1 MADARG
7 GGKPALERPVRTAV
21 PSTDEN
27 MAIAMRI
34 MRVRGITPGS
44 IAGRIGMSRS
54 RAYRLMAKDSDKRTT
69 VRVDEIDAILRDL
82 GVDRYQLAVISELGE
97 RADASL
103 EEDLQIAIFFS
114 DLMTGLATELVQGLS
129 NIHGLDLQDLDD
141 RHRRA
146 LRQQTAERLLDRM
159 QWLSNHRA
167 SLKARFCGED
177 QV

>member
-1 MADARG
+1 
-7 GGKPALERPVRTAV
+7 
-21 PSTDEN
+21 
-27 MAIAMRI
+27 
-34 MRVRGITPGS
+34 
-44 IAGRIGMSRS
+44 MSPS

>member
-1 MADARG
+1 MPPRQEECDG
-7 GGKPALERPVRTAV
+7 GRKGKPALERPVRTAV

-103 EEDLQIAIFFS
+103 EEDLQIAIFQRS
-114 DLMTGLATELVQGLS
+114 Y
-129 NIHGLDLQDLDD
+129 D
-141 RHRRA
+141 RA
-146 LRQQTAERLLDRM
+146 GYG
-159 QWLSNHRA
+159 
-167 SLKARFCGED
+167 ARSGPI
-177 QV
+177 QHPWS

>member
-1 MADARG
+1 
-7 GGKPALERPVRTAV
+7 
-21 PSTDEN
+21 
-27 MAIAMRI
+27 
-34 MRVRGITPGS
+34 
-44 IAGRIGMSRS
+44 MSRS

-177 QV
+177 QA